1 MASRSPQW
9 RQARCILCTAPLLV
23 RDDNEQ
29 VVCTACGARL
39 EVLPL
44 PSETRVRHVGEALDS
59 VRDTLELAAVER
71 ALVRLRERK
80 AAQSEVLA
88 EPLASARFR
97 RTTVV
102 FGVAA
107 CVLGAVVMMSGMG
120 GYGVVLFLG
129 GVFLVLG
136 AVGMRGGMGWS
147 MHESQQRQRER
158 EALRVQQALAREIAR
173 RERLLAEAEATTSV
187 SRD

>member
-1 MASRSPQW
+1 MASRTPQW
-9 RQARCILCTAPLLV
+9 RPARCVLCTAPLLV

-29 VVCTACGARL
+29 VICTACGARL
-39 EVLPL
+39 EVLP
-44 PSETRVRHVGEALDS
+44 SSTETRVRHIGEALDA

-80 AAQSEVLA
+80 VAQSEVLA

-97 RTTVV
+97 RATVV
-102 FGVAA
+102 LGVAA
-107 CVLGAVVMMSGMG
+107 CVLGAVVMTMGVG

-129 GVFLVLG
+129 GIFLVLG
-136 AVGMRGGMGWS
+136 AIGMRGGMGWS

-158 EALRVQQALAREIAR
+158 EALRIQQALAREIVR
-173 RERLLAEAEATTSV
+173 RERLLAEAHAAAGAT
-187 SRD
+187 RD

>member
-1 MASRSPQW
+1 MVSRSPQW

-59 VRDTLELAAVER
+59 VRGTLDVAAVER

-80 AAQSEVLA
+80 VAQSEVLA

-97 RTTVV
+97 RATVAI
-102 FGVAA
+102 GVVAS
-107 CVLGAVVMMSGMG
+107 VLGAAVMTTGLG
-120 GYGVVLFLG
+120 GYG
-129 GVFLVLG
+129 
-136 AVGMRGGMGWS
+136 
-147 MHESQQRQRER
+147 
-158 EALRVQQALAREIAR
+158 
-173 RERLLAEAEATTSV
+173 
-187 SRD
+187 